1 MRASLFQKP
10 VPDSSPGSSR
20 DADASKSRSDA
31 SGAPLATQPLLRS
44 ECSSQAR
51 DQTLSEPQQG
61 AHCAR
66 GRVRALVGRAS
77 PCPAPH
83 CVCVPME
90 SHCGTEPR
98 VTAPHAMLHAP
109 RARSLSHAL
118 CSADNTWAFSSLA
131 RHLSSQWKE
140 AVNTSFF
147 GTASIDGEGA
157 TPVPMHGF
165 GPDHAA
171 AVHPPYHSNTNPTI
185 HQGPFMEDSL
195 RALRRGLL
203 AQLDL
208 KHAVQRSSPDD
219 KATPP
224 HDGGSIGG
232 GSNFSLMLDMGYEL
246 SEDPGVEA
254 GASDEEGSSRAAS
267 AAAAASG
274 TSRPVQF
281 VSHDP
286 LVFACLRHS
295 LNIPDNEYRE
305 AFLLSVPGFEE
316 IKPATSKSGRSFYIT
331 KDHRFILKS
340 LSRAEADF
348 LLEVLCQY
356 FEHVAKHPSTLLPRF
371 CAQILKSECILIL
384 ALQNKDTRVLT
395 FENL

>member
-1 MRASLFQKP
+1 MLFAGARPDAERATAGRALRTRARARACR
-10 VPDSSPGSSR
+10 SR
-20 DADASKSRSDA
+20 LALPR
-31 SGAPLATQPLLRS
+31 APLRVCANGEPLRDRAARS
-44 ECSSQAR
+44 
-51 DQTLSEPQQG
+51 
-61 AHCAR
+61 
-66 GRVRALVGRAS
+66 
-77 PCPAPH
+77 
-83 CVCVPME
+83 
-90 SHCGTEPR
+90 
-98 VTAPHAMLHAP
+98 HAVLHAP

-131 RHLSSQWKE
+131 RQLSSQWKE

-208 KHAVQRSSPDD
+208 KHAVQRSTPDD

-224 HDGGSIGG
+224 HEGGSIGG

-371 CAQILKSECILIL
+371 CAQILKSQCILYWLCRTNIPGY
-384 ALQNKDTRVLT
+384 
-395 FENL
+395 